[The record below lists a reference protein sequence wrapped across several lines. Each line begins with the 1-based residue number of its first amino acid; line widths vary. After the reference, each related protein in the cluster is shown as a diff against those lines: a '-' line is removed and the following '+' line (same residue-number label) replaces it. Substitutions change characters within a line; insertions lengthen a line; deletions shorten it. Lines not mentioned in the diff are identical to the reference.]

1 MSNVAENIKTTPD
14 KNKIS
19 LWFIIVFVTVLLF
32 TLSSLGLY
40 TYQKNNLSKQTLVKE
55 SESYI
60 RKLGI
65 LQQKDVIDTNWLHT
79 LNPLVKKVQGRLLWS
94 SKKQQGLME
103 FINLPKLKKN
113 QQFQLWIY
121 DLDAEVNKP
130 FLAILNHAENY
141 RAKNKIIMPF
151 SVSSPVKSPFKFE
164 LMLQEKGVDDAQ
176 PLLLAQP

>member
-1 MSNVAENIKTTPD
+1 MSNVTENIKTNPD
-14 KNKIS
+14 KGKIPQ
-19 LWFIIVFVTVLLF
+19 WFIIVFATMLLF
-32 TLSSLGLY
+32 TLSSFGLY
-40 TYQKNNLSKQTLVKE
+40 AYQKKNLNNQVLIKE

-60 RKLGI
+60 HKLGI
-65 LQQKDVIDTNWLHT
+65 LQEKDVIDTNWLHT

-121 DLDAEVNKP
+121 DLDTEVNKP
-130 FLAILNHAENY
+130 VLATLNHAENY
-141 RAKNKIIMPF
+141 RVKNKIIIPF
-151 SVSSPVKSPFKFE
+151 SVSSTVKSPFKFE